1 MENPTFHLEGV
12 IRSREEMQDFEGPLT
27 LILMLLAKNKIEI
40 RDIKIAE
47 ILDQYLAWLAKM
59 QEMDLE
65 VASEFVQM
73 ASHLV
78 YIKTKT
84 LLAGTEEVSE
94 LELLMTSLEQ
104 LKCRDAFA
112 AVKQNLPAMDQALE
126 RGALLFS
133 TPPEPMAKYG
143 EYDYRHKGWELLAAL
158 GGMLQKGIPAKEETA
173 SVPVPRPII
182 YSVQEKSRQL
192 IGYLRERGSAS
203 LRQLYAMAESRS
215 EIVAT
220 FLSLLTMCSMG
231 SVVIDRTG
239 EDYAVRFTGGDTE
252 AILESMDYG

>member
-12 IRSREEMQDFEGPLT
+12 IKTKEEMQDFEGPLT

-40 RDIKIAE
+40 RDIKIAD

-78 YIKTKT
+78 YIKTRT

-94 LELLMTSLEQ
+94 LEQLMTSLEQ
-104 LKCRDAFA
+104 LRLRDSFA
-112 AVKQNLPAMDQALE
+112 AAKERIPAMAAALE
-126 RGALLFS
+126 QGALLYS
-133 TPPEPMAKYG
+133 TPGEPMPRYG
-143 EYDYRHKGWELLAAL
+143 EYDYRHAGWELLAAL
-158 GGMLQKGIPAKEETA
+158 AGMMRKGVPAREENA
-173 SVPVPRPII
+173 AVPIPRPII
-182 YSVQEKSRQL
+182 FSVQEKSRQL
-192 IGYLRERGSAS
+192 IGYLRKKGSAP
-203 LRQLYAMAESRS
+203 LRTLYAMASSRS
-215 EIVAT
+215 EVVAT

-231 SVVIDRTG
+231 SVTIDREG
-239 EDYAVRFTGGDTE
+239 DDYAVHFTGGDTD
-252 AILESMDYG
+252 AILENIDYG